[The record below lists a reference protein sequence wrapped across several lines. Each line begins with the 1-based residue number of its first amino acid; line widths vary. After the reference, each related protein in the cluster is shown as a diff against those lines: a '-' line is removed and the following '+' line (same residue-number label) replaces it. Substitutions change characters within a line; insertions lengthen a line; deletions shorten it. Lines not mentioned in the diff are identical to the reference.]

1 MRRFAPRSAR
11 TTPVDRKRTNNGDR
25 YVGPLNAGF
34 VTHRFSTLIFGLT
47 GLLLAV
53 RLLIL
58 SVAVADEWIQGT
70 VVIDRERGTAV
81 ARYFVSF
88 YPAPPD
94 HRPCVNSEK
103 GLCFEKA
110 FTKNELL
117 DTFREADVWLEYT
130 PLNELTGKAFICV
143 IRTSVHDRLLQP

>member
-1 MRRFAPRSAR
+1 
-11 TTPVDRKRTNNGDR
+11 
-25 YVGPLNAGF
+25 LNAGL

-94 HRPCVNSEK
+94 HRPCVNSEN